1 VKRRNT
7 ILQQTIK
14 KLLKEADEADEAN
27 ASASASEASLD
38 AQVDKLL
45 VQYESEAKTTKS
57 EGLDFRMMTRRFLN
71 EADDDKDASKDDESK
86 MSLDDIDMNSF
97 VNGVVRLIENY
108 DSLLEVKNTLVRRAK
123 SFLKKSYSADAV
135 AAFEDLMRDEHSIVD
150 GMSKEEVKDEDFQPP
165 DAARA
170 GGGGGGG
177 GVA

>member
-1 VKRRNT
+1 MKRRNT

-14 KLLKEADEADEAN
+14 KLLREADEADAD
-27 ASASASEASLD
+27 ASSNKTEASLD

-57 EGLDFRMMTRRFLN
+57 EGFDFRMMTRRFLN